1 MRKCLFSAQEVL
13 VVKGYSHLSNIRNKK
28 LGEANQRCSMLAAL
42 WDHLQGFASHPAF
55 GQGAAGLKP
64 VGDELPVIP
73 QPAGGR
79 AGTGAQGS

>member
-1 MRKCLFSAQEVL
+1 
-13 VVKGYSHLSNIRNKK
+13 
-28 LGEANQRCSMLAAL
+28 MLAAF

>member
-1 MRKCLFSAQEVL
+1 ML
-13 VVKGYSHLSNIRNKK
+13 V
-28 LGEANQRCSMLAAL
+28 AL
-42 WDHLQGFASHPAF
+42 WNHLLGFASHPAF

-79 AGTGAQGS
+79 AGTGTQGS

>member
-1 MRKCLFSAQEVL
+1 MPEQCSRSFGCEGLLPFKEC
-13 VVKGYSHLSNIRNKK
+13 KRNKK
-28 LGEANQRCSMLAAL
+28 LGEANQRCSMLAAF

-64 VGDELPVIP
+64 VCDELPVIP

-79 AGTGAQGS
+79 AGTGAQES